1 MKQILFAIIA
11 VGFLATSCNQQED
24 ISGKIEAS
32 VNQKANRMVDS
43 LKNVCNKNFD
53 TQLQSRVAAAIK
65 SNNQLTASPKP
76 TVKPKSNAV
85 TKPKS
90 QVNTTTASKPQK
102 PVATGGRSGIG
113 KGGGL
118 LKNNTG
124 IKKPK
129 AATNAQPGTTT
140 TTVPSNT
147 TDQGKKIRTRPGTK
161 GKNDGGN

>member
-1 MKQILFAIIA
+1 MKRIIFALIA
-11 VGFLATSCNQQED
+11 VGFLMVSCNQQED
-24 ISGKIEAS
+24 ISGKIEAT

-85 TKPKS
+85 KKPKT
-90 QVNTTTASKPQK
+90 QATTTTTPKPQK
-102 PVATGGRSGIG
+102 PVATGGRAGIG

-118 LKNNTG
+118 LKNKPGAIKSKAKTNTQ
-124 IKKPK
+124 
-129 AATNAQPGTTT
+129 TGTTT
-140 TTVPSNT
+140 PANT
-147 TDQGKKIRTRPGTK
+147 TEQGKTIRTRPGVK
-161 GKNDGGN
+161 DKKDGGN